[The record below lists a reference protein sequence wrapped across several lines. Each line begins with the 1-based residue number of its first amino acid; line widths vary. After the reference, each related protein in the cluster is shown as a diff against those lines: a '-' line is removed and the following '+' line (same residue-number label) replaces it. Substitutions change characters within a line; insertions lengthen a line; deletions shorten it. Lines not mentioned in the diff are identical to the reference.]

1 MSTQNNESKNTSN
14 LATIPSGF
22 ATAGKQTQ
30 KEIEKQVVEQGVENW
45 KASYAK
51 PAPAPKMGK
60 GRKIAIA
67 IILTFVVIC
76 FALMLLIAGGAFG
89 V

>member
-1 MSTQNNESKNTSN
+1 MSTQNNESKTSN

-22 ATAGKQTQ
+22 ATAGKKTQ

-51 PAPAPKMGK
+51 PAPKMSK

-67 IILTFVVIC
+67 IILSIVVII